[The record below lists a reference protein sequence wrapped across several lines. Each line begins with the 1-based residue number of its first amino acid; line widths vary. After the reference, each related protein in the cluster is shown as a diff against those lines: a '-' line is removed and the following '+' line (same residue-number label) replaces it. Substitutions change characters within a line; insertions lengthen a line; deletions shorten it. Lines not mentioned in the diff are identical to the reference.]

1 METDVVLF
9 VNGGGVR
16 EKIAARAEET
26 RGDSAVAFRF
36 AADGAEYLLRFAE
49 TAVIQRTGGIT
60 YRIEL
65 NPNKTTYT
73 EIVTEYGFLS
83 AEVKTLR
90 AEILRKNGF
99 HFKGEYELH
108 YEGYVQRH
116 QVSFFA
122 LGEGGM
128 NQ

>member
-1 METDVVLF
+1 METDFFLF

-26 RGDSAVAFRF
+26 RADSAVAFRS
-36 AADGAEYLLRFAE
+36 AADGAEYLLRFAK
-49 TAVIQRTGGIT
+49 TAVIQRTGGIA

>member
-9 VNGGGVR
+9 VNGGVR

-26 RGDSAVAFRF
+26 RADSAVAFRF

-49 TAVIQRTGGIT
+49 TAVIQRTGGIA